1 MEQKNQDILQKQ
13 KCFFFKKKQNI
24 KVTELTSLI
33 KISTSQFPQFTE
45 TIIRKILENKHGNYP
60 GSWPSIWKVSF
71 LPK

>member
-45 TIIRKILENKHGNYP
+45 TIIREILENKHGNYP